1 MPLTRCP
8 KCAQRQLVSE
18 QVIGQ
23 VIGCS
28 RCERP
33 FTASPLTELA
43 RLRDLIMVAAALA
56 VGGIVTWIV
65 LRGGV

>member
-28 RCERP
+28 RCERA
-33 FTASPLTELA
+33 FAATPLTDLA
-43 RLRDLIMVAAALA
+43 RLRDLVMVAAALA